1 MFAIFQRQSR
11 CMLFIDLFFWWSW
24 WSSLSEKSILCK
36 FYDTNIWNI
45 SICRNV
51 VFFQIFWLVC
61 SGWVNTTLLT
71 NWKCDISQLEIW
83 LKHQLVSLKLGQGQI
98 LHQLKY
104 EVFEVYV
111 ASKGWYIYSDSLSL
125 PALKRW
131 LYDFSWGI
139 VNTQSPALMLIDN
152 SKLPLKFHLCHK

>member
-1 MFAIFQRQSR
+1 MYVVYR
-11 CMLFIDLFFWWSW
+11 LFFWWSW

-36 FYDTNIWNI
+36 FYDANIWNI

>member
-1 MFAIFQRQSR
+1 MFTIFQRQSR
-11 CMLFIDLFFWWSW
+11 CMLFIDLFLWSW
-24 WSSLSEKSILCK
+24 RSFLSEKSILCK
-36 FYDTNIWNI
+36 FYDFYIWNI

-71 NWKCDISQLEIW
+71 NWKCDLSQLEIW

>member
-11 CMLFIDLFFWWSW
+11 CMLFIDLFLWSW
-24 WSSLSEKSILCK
+24 RSSLSEKSILCK
-36 FYDTNIWNI
+36 FYDANIWNI

-83 LKHQLVSLKLGQGQI
+83 VKHQLVSLKLGQGQI

-111 ASKGWYIYSDSLSL
+111 ASKGWYIYILTHFL
-125 PALKRW
+125 CLLLKGGFMTF
-131 LYDFSWGI
+131 LGGLL
-139 VNTQSPALMLIDN
+139 T
-152 SKLPLKFHLCHK
+152 HKVQHWC

>member
-1 MFAIFQRQSR
+1 MQ
-11 CMLFIDLFFWWSW
+11 FFNVNPEICCLSTFFLWSW

-36 FYDTNIWNI
+36 FYDANIWNI

>member
-11 CMLFIDLFFWWSW
+11 CMLFIDLFLVILVIIFVWKIN
-24 WSSLSEKSILCK
+24 SLQFLWCK
-36 FYDTNIWNI
+36 HFKYI

-61 SGWVNTTLLT
+61 SGWVNITLLT

-125 PALKRW
+125 PAFKRW

>member
-1 MFAIFQRQSR
+1 MQFFNVNPDVCCLST
-11 CMLFIDLFFWWSW
+11 FFWWSW

-36 FYDTNIWNI
+36 FYDANIWNI

-51 VFFQIFWLVC
+51 VFFQMFWLVC

-71 NWKCDISQLEIW
+71 NWKYDISQLEIW
-83 LKHQLVSLKLGQGQI
+83 VKHQLVSLKLGQGQI

-125 PALKRW
+125 PGLKRW

>member
-1 MFAIFQRQSR
+1 MYVVYRP
-11 CMLFIDLFFWWSW
+11 FFWWSW

-36 FYDTNIWNI
+36 FYDANIWNI

-125 PALKRW
+125 LALKRW

-139 VNTQSPALMLIDN
+139 VNTQSPALMLIDS

>member
-1 MFAIFQRQSR
+1 MYVVYRP
-11 CMLFIDLFFWWSW
+11 FFWWSW

-36 FYDTNIWNI
+36 FYDANIWNI

-61 SGWVNTTLLT
+61 SGWVNITLLT

-125 PALKRW
+125 PAFKRW

>member
-1 MFAIFQRQSR
+1 MQ
-11 CMLFIDLFFWWSW
+11 FFNVNPDVCCLLTFFSW
-24 WSSLSEKSILCK
+24 WSLWSSLCEKSILCK
-36 FYDTNIWNI
+36 FYDANIWNI

>member
-11 CMLFIDLFFWWSW
+11 CMLFFDLYFWWSW

-36 FYDTNIWNI
+36 FYDANIWNI

>member
-1 MFAIFQRQSR
+1 MYVVYRP
-11 CMLFIDLFFWWSW
+11 FFWWSW

-36 FYDTNIWNI
+36 FYDANIWNI

-61 SGWVNTTLLT
+61 SGWVNITLLT

-111 ASKGWYIYSDSLSL
+111 ASKGWYIIYSDSLSL

-139 VNTQSPALMLIDN
+139 VNTQSPALMLKDN